1 VCRIRY
7 MQRIPTTKEAATV
20 PLIDAAGWLG
30 MGRTAAYKLA
40 AEGKFPVRT
49 ISAGRKLVVPV
60 ADLRTLLGLP
70 LDQNPG
76 EHATAEAGQ
85 LPS

>member
-1 VCRIRY
+1 MCRIRT
-7 MQRIPTTKEAATV
+7 MQRIPTIREAATV

-70 LDQNPG
+70 LDINPG
-76 EHATAEAGQ
+76 EHPDTEGNQ
-85 LPS
+85 PPD